1 MKEVMDAKLNSLI
14 KQEVFRHVIKM
25 PEDIK
30 YVECNWIF
38 I

>member
-14 KQEVFRHVIKM
+14 KQEVFRHVIKT
-25 PEDIK
+25 PKDIK
-30 YVECNWIF
+30 YVEYNRIF